1 MKQLQDIDFRSAYGP
16 VPDGFSRS
24 VQQALHQTKEE
35 PMKKFTL
42 RTAVMA
48 VVTVLVLTA
57 VAFAANEV
65 INPTVVPTPITQF
78 QPVDSGEGTQE
89 EISPSPMATRRPVP
103 DFDEIIPFRAEPSD
117 CNGLRLEII
126 DATYENGFL
135 KGTWKISTRTPD
147 SSFIWESTNQQINN
161 VVFLDHTETEE
172 FSGHY
177 LLKAKCL
184 GLSDALGVS
193 DTAWTTT
200 QEIGVF
206 NENRPSYATFS
217 FEICKP
223 TAEDGSVLCPYS
235 VRYSPIIPVTFEAEL
250 TPAYRASDVMEDGTE
265 SMIVTWEVALVD
277 ARIPNTVTEPV
288 FAQSTP
294 VPYAS
299 STPVPF
305 PEQ

>member
-1 MKQLQDIDFRSAYGP
+1 MKQLQDIDFRAAYGP

-103 DFDEIIPFRAEPSD
+103 DFDEVIPFRAEPSD

-147 SSFIWESTNQQINN
+147 SSFIWKSTNQQINN

-177 LLKAKCL
+177 LLRLKRR
-184 GLSDALGVS
+184 
-193 DTAWTTT
+193 AW
-200 QEIGVF
+200 
-206 NENRPSYATFS
+206 S
-217 FEICKP
+217 F
-223 TAEDGSVLCPYS
+223 
-235 VRYSPIIPVTFEAEL
+235 RYHL
-250 TPAYRASDVMEDGTE
+250 DN
-265 SMIVTWEVALVD
+265 D
-277 ARIPNTVTEPV
+277 ARDWRFQREQAVLRHVLLRNLQAYCRGRQRALPLLRPL
-288 FAQSTP
+288 FANHSGHI
-294 VPYAS
+294 
-299 STPVPF
+299 
-305 PEQ
+305 